1 MLLTTSRLALRR
13 FTPDDLDLIVRM
25 YGDPDVTRYLGG
37 AKTRAQAEDVMRHR
51 ILAYYDEHPGFGVW
65 ATIERA
71 TGTCLGCH
79 VLNHIQG
86 EELIQVG
93 YILFK
98 EAWGR
103 GFATEGAQA
112 LLRYGFLERG
122 LPQIVAITDLDN
134 VASQRV
140 LEKIGLDR
148 RGERTFAHPA
158 YAGQGP
164 FAWFELDAEEWRGRG
179 QPRNSS

>member
-1 MLLTTSRLALRR
+1 MSG
-13 FTPDDLDLIVRM
+13 PS
-25 YGDPDVTRYLGG
+25 
-37 AKTRAQAEDVMRHR
+37 ES
-51 ILAYYDEHPGFGVW
+51 YYDEHPGLGVW

-71 TGTCLGCH
+71 TGACVGCH

-98 EAWGR
+98 EGWGR
-103 GFATEGAQA
+103 GIATEGAAA
-112 LLRYGFLERG
+112 LLRYGFDDRG
-122 LPQIVAITDLDN
+122 LSQIVAITDLGN

-140 LEKIGLDR
+140 LEKIGLHR
-148 RGERTFAHPA
+148 RGERSFAHPA

-164 FAWFELDAEEWRGRG
+164 FAWFELDAAEWEL
-179 QPRNSS
+179 NSENRKS